1 MSEIKGSARS
11 VPARVSAPR
20 RAAPPAT
27 RSRAARVAVRG
38 VFFANGAAFASWAAR
53 VPAVRDGLGL
63 STGGLAVALAGLA
76 AGALAGLPLAGV
88 AVARWGSRRTLIG
101 GAVLFFGTLPLIP
114 SAPGLVPLTVAA
126 AMFAVGNSAV
136 DVAMNTQG
144 VLVERACSRPV
155 MGGFHAMFSLGGIS
169 GAAVGGLAAAGD
181 VGAGTHFLLTAVILF
196 SVCCGATIFLLPDA
210 PDTDAPD
217 SGVPDTGIAG
227 PAFAFPTRDLWA
239 PALIALSALMGEG
252 LMNDWG
258 ALYLRDVAGS
268 SAGAAATGFAVF
280 SAGMV
285 VGRLAADRMR
295 SRAATDRFVQG
306 CSLLAGAGAV
316 LALVAPAPGTG
327 LVAYAL
333 IGLGLAP
340 VVPVAFSHA
349 ASHTPQGPGPSIAAV
364 STVGYV
370 GFLAG
375 PPIVGGVAE
384 AAGLRVTMAVLLIVT
399 CALSVL
405 APRLGRV

>member
-1 MSEIKGSARS
+1 MSEIKDSARS
-11 VPARVSAPR
+11 VPARVSAPV
-20 RAAPPAT
+20 RAALPAA
-27 RSRAARVAVRG
+27 RSRAARTAVRG

-53 VPAVRDGLGL
+53 VPDVRDGLGL
-63 STGGLAVALAGLA
+63 SAGGLAVALAGLA

-88 AVARWGSRRTLIG
+88 VVARWGSRRTLIG

-181 VGAGTHFLLTAVILF
+181 VGAGTHFLLTAVVLF
-196 SVCCGATIFLLPDA
+196 SVCCAATIFLLPDA
-210 PDTDAPD
+210 PDT
-217 SGVPDTGIAG
+217 GVAG
-227 PAFAFPTRDLWA
+227 PAFAFPPRGLWA

-258 ALYLRDVAGS
+258 AVYLRDVAGS

-285 VGRLAADRMR
+285 AGRLAADRMR
-295 SRAATDRFVQG
+295 SRAATDRFVQC

-316 LALVAPAPGTG
+316 LALVAPSPGTG

-349 ASHTPQGPGPSIAAV
+349 ASHTPRGPGPSIAAV

-384 AAGLRVTMAVLLIVT
+384 AAGLRVTMVVLLILT

-405 APRLGRV
+405 APRLGRA

>member
-1 MSEIKGSARS
+1 MNEIKGLARS
-11 VPARVSAPR
+11 VPARVSAPG
-20 RAAPPAT
+20 RAASPAA

-53 VPAVRDGLGL
+53 VPAVRDGLGI

-88 AVARWGSRRTLIG
+88 LVARWGSRRTLIG

-126 AMFAVGNSAV
+126 AMFAAGNSAV

-144 VLVERACSRPV
+144 VLVERASSRPV

-169 GAAVGGLAAAGD
+169 GAAAGGLAAAGG
-181 VGAGTHFLLTAVILF
+181 VGAGTHFLLTAVILLA
-196 SVCCGATIFLLPDA
+196 VCAVATSFLLPDA
-210 PDTDAPD
+210 PST
-217 SGVPDTGIAG
+217 GVAG
-227 PAFAFPTRDLWA
+227 PTFAFPARGLWA
-239 PALIALSALMGEG
+239 PALVALSALMGEG

-258 ALYLRDVAGS
+258 AVYLQDVAGS
-268 SAGAAATGFAVF
+268 SAGAAAAGFAVF

-295 SRAATDRFVQG
+295 ARAGTDRFVQG
-306 CSLLAGAGAV
+306 CSLLAGTGAV
-316 LALVAPAPGTG
+316 LALAVPAPGTG
-327 LVAYAL
+327 LAAYAL

-340 VVPVAFSHA
+340 VVPVAFTHA
-349 ASHTPQGPGPSIAAV
+349 ASRAPRGPGPSIAAV

-399 CALSVL
+399 GALGVL
-405 APRLGRV
+405 APRLGRA